1 MNDADQS
8 CDPLNEIN
16 DRQEV
21 PRLLHTVTRA
31 RIRGKEG
38 NIMKPFGTI
47 STTALFLLLGL
58 AVPAHARQEKQEE
71 KASPPRQEQ
80 QAKPEKQEQA
90 KPEKQ
95 EQAKPQKQEQA
106 KPQKQEQAKPEKQ
119 AQAKPQQQQKQQQQA
134 AKSEKQQ
141 EQKTQ
146 QQEVKSEKQQEQKSQ
161 QQAKGQQKQQQQEA
175 KSEKQQ
181 QQKTQQQAKGQ
192 QEQQQK
198 QQQQQAKSNKQQQQ
212 QQTASSHG
220 GPQRTQKAMAAQRA
234 QPALRLSA
242 RGSGRIPDEQFRSHF
257 GREHHFHMGNP
268 VMVGGYSRFQ
278 YGGFWFGFVEPW
290 PDGWYYTDEFYI
302 DYVDGGYYMYNPY
315 YPGARFAITV
325 VL

>member
-1 MNDADQS
+1 
-8 CDPLNEIN
+8 
-16 DRQEV
+16 
-21 PRLLHTVTRA
+21 
-31 RIRGKEG
+31 
-38 NIMKPFGTI
+38 MKNFGTI

-71 KASPPRQEQ
+71 STKPPKQEQ
-80 QAKPEKQEQA
+80 QAKPEKQ
-90 KPEKQ
+90 Q
-95 EQAKPQKQEQA
+95 E
-106 KPQKQEQAKPEKQ
+106 
-119 AQAKPQQQQKQQQQA
+119 AKPQQQQ
-134 AKSEKQQ
+134 
-141 EQKTQ
+141 QKT
-146 QQEVKSEKQQEQKSQ
+146 Q
-161 QQAKGQQKQQQQEA
+161 QQAKGQQEQQQKQQDKSAKQEQQQQVKSEKQQQQKTQQQAKGQQEQQQKQEA

-198 QQQQQAKSNKQQQQ
+198 QEAKSDKQQQHQ
-212 QQTASSHG
+212 LQTASSHG
-220 GPQRTQKAMAAQRA
+220 GPQRTERAMATQRA
-234 QPALRLSA
+234 QPELRLSE
-242 RGSGRIPDEQFRSHF
+242 RGSGRIPDDRFRSHF

-290 PDGWYYTDEFYI
+290 PDGWYYTDDFYI

-325 VL
+325 VM

>member
-21 PRLLHTVTRA
+21 SRLLHTVMRA

-38 NIMKPFGTI
+38 NFMKTFGTI

-71 KASPPRQEQ
+71 KTKPPKQEQ
-80 QAKPEKQEQA
+80 QA

-106 KPQKQEQAKPEKQ
+106 KPEKQTQAKPQQQQKQEQAKAPKPEQ
-119 AQAKPQQQQKQQQQA
+119 QAKPQQQQKQQQ
-134 AKSEKQQ
+134 AKSD
-141 EQKTQ
+141 
-146 QQEVKSEKQQEQKSQ
+146 
-161 QQAKGQQKQQQQEA
+161 KQQQ
-175 KSEKQQ
+175 S
-181 QQKTQQQAKGQ
+181 
-192 QEQQQK
+192 
-198 QQQQQAKSNKQQQQ
+198 
-212 QQTASSHG
+212 ASSHG
-220 GPQRTQKAMAAQRA
+220 GPQRSQQAMTAQRA
-234 QPALRLSA
+234 QPQLRLSS
-242 RGSGRIPDEQFRSHF
+242 RGTGRIPDDRFRSNF
-257 GREHHFHMGNP
+257 GSGHSFHMGNP

-278 YGGFWFGFVEPW
+278 YGGFWFGFVDPW
-290 PDGWYYTDEFYI
+290 PVDWYYTDDFYI

-325 VL
+325 VI

>member
-21 PRLLHTVTRA
+21 SRLLHTVMRA

-38 NIMKPFGTI
+38 NFMKTFGTI

-71 KASPPRQEQ
+71 NTKPPKQEQ
-80 QAKPEKQEQA
+80 QA

-106 KPQKQEQAKPEKQ
+106 KPEKQ
-119 AQAKPQQQQKQQQQA
+119 TQAKPQQQQKQQQQA
-134 AKSEKQQ
+134 KAPKQ
-141 EQKTQ
+141 E
-146 QQEVKSEKQQEQKSQ
+146 
-161 QQAKGQQKQQQQEA
+161 QQAKPQ
-175 KSEKQQ
+175 
-181 QQKTQQQAKGQ
+181 
-192 QEQQQK
+192 QQQK
-198 QQQQQAKSNKQQQQ
+198 QQQAKSDKQQQQ
-212 QQTASSHG
+212 SASSHG
-220 GPQRTQKAMAAQRA
+220 GPQRSQQAMTAQRA
-234 QPALRLSA
+234 QPQLRLSS
-242 RGSGRIPDEQFRSHF
+242 RGTGRIPDDRFRSNF
-257 GREHHFHMGNP
+257 GSGHSFHMGNP

-278 YGGFWFGFVEPW
+278 YGGFWFGFVDPW
-290 PDGWYYTDEFYI
+290 PVDWYYTDDFYI

-325 VL
+325 VI